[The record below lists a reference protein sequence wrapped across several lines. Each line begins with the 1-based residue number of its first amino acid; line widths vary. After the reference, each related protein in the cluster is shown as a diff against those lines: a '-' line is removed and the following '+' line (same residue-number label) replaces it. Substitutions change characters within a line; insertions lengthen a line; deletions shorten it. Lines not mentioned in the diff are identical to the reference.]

1 MYGICRVH
9 FINFLMVL
17 IFLSIFLLEMLKRLK
32 TNLEFDGRGPVFAT
46 NTTRLAGELT
56 INEVTDGLDAVH
68 MDTAS
73 RSQKYTIFI
82 IQVQIDRGAT
92 LFHPVMISPKSKLDF
107 ENDSEDSSQVASNI
121 SEHKLSLDPSKDS
134 TTSSFLTDLVKR
146 QENPVPVSLD
156 LSLHFNSSEIE
167 LKGTGETSS
176 EVAVHNPATN
186 IPRVFSCNY
195 CRRKFYSSQALG
207 GHQNA
212 HKRERT
218 MAKRA
223 MRMGMFSERYNNL
236 ASLPLNGSA
245 LRSLG
250 ITAHAAMHQSII
262 QSQTPPV
269 TRGGARF
276 EQGYYGMPMFM
287 EDDDV
292 GSYWPG
298 SFRQVG
304 EAVGGNSGLELAQS
318 PNMNF
323 EARAQPPRTDSSSP
337 DLTLKL
343 AILVGGCSSKSGYE
357 WLITKLPCPPSMDF
371 NWKVIWKL
379 PL

>member
-1 MYGICRVH
+1 
-9 FINFLMVL
+9 
-17 IFLSIFLLEMLKRLK
+17 
-32 TNLEFDGRGPVFAT
+32 
-46 NTTRLAGELT
+46 
-56 INEVTDGLDAVH
+56 
-68 MDTAS
+68 
-73 RSQKYTIFI
+73 
-82 IQVQIDRGAT
+82 
-92 LFHPVMISPKSKLDF
+92 MISPKSKLDF
-107 ENDSEDSSQVASNI
+107 ENDSEVSSQVASNT
-121 SEHKLSLDPSKDS
+121 SVHEPSLDPSKDS
-134 TTSSFLTDLVKR
+134 TTSSFLTDLVKL

-167 LKGTGETSS
+167 LKGTCETSN
-176 EVAVHNPATN
+176 EVAVHNPATI

-223 MRMGMFSERYNNL
+223 MRMGMFSDRYTNL

-245 LRSLG
+245 YRSLG
-250 ITAHAAMHQSII
+250 IKAHAAMHQSII
-262 QSQTPPV
+262 QSQTPPA

-304 EAVGGNSGLELAQS
+304 EAVGSNSGLEMAQS
-318 PNMNF
+318 PDMNF
-323 EARAQPPRTDSSSP
+323 EARAPPPRTDSSAP

-343 AILVGGCSSKSGYE
+343 
-357 WLITKLPCPPSMDF
+357 
-371 NWKVIWKL
+371 
-379 PL
+379 

>member
-1 MYGICRVH
+1 
-9 FINFLMVL
+9 
-17 IFLSIFLLEMLKRLK
+17 
-32 TNLEFDGRGPVFAT
+32 
-46 NTTRLAGELT
+46 
-56 INEVTDGLDAVH
+56 
-68 MDTAS
+68 
-73 RSQKYTIFI
+73 
-82 IQVQIDRGAT
+82 
-92 LFHPVMISPKSKLDF
+92 MIPPNSKLAS
-107 ENDSEDSSQVASNI
+107 ENDLEVSSQVASNI
-121 SEHKLSLDPSKDS
+121 SLHEPSPDPSKDS
-134 TTSSFLTDLVKR
+134 TATPSSSLTNLIKL

-176 EVAVHNPATN
+176 EVVAHTPTAN

-223 MRMGMFSERYNNL
+223 MRMGIFSDRYTSL
-236 ASLPLNGSA
+236 ASLPLHGSA
-245 LRSLG
+245 FRSLG
-250 ITAHAAMHQSII
+250 IKAHAAMHQSMI
-262 QSQTPPV
+262 QPQVPSN

-287 EDDDV
+287 EDDCV

-304 EAVGGNSGLELAQS
+304 EAVGGNSGSEFSQRPS
-318 PNMNF
+318 MNF
-323 EARAQPPRTDSSSP
+323 EARAPPPRTDSSAP

-343 AILVGGCSSKSGYE
+343 
-357 WLITKLPCPPSMDF
+357 
-371 NWKVIWKL
+371 
-379 PL
+379 